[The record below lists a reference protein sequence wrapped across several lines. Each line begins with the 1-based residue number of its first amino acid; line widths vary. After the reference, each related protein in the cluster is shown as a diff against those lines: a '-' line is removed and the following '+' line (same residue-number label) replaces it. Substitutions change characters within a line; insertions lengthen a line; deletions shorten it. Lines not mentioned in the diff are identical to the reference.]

1 MKGNISFELL
11 LSADGK
17 VYDISFKRSD
27 KLSITSIKKEEK
39 LVEIRENPLIEECEK
54 KEEDQEIKTEGKT
67 IFEDDNSED
76 DNSEEE
82 DESITRIYE
91 GVTYVSFP
99 GIKSIYREKDLK
111 YMGSLEEGVFSN
123 FIPTG

>member
-67 IFEDDNSED
+67 IFEDDNSE
-76 DNSEEE
+76 EE

>member
-67 IFEDDNSED
+67 IFEDDNSE
-76 DNSEEE
+76 EE
-82 DESITRIYE
+82 DESITIIYE

>member
-1 MKGNISFELL
+1 MKGNISFELT
-11 LSADGK
+11 LSEDGK
-17 VYDISFKRSD
+17 VCSISFKRSE
-27 KLSITSIKKEEK
+27 KPIIESIKKEEK
-39 LVEIRENPLIEECEK
+39 LVEIRENPLIEECEE
-54 KEEDQEIKTEGKT
+54 KEEDKEIKTEETT
-67 IFEDDNSED
+67 IFEY

-111 YMGSLEEGVFSN
+111 YMGSLGEGGFSN

>member
-67 IFEDDNSED
+67 IFEDDNSE
-76 DNSEEE
+76 EE

-91 GVTYVSFP
+91 GITYVSFP

>member
-54 KEEDQEIKTEGKT
+54 KEEDQDIKTEGKT
-67 IFEDDNSED
+67 IFED

>member
-67 IFEDDNSED
+67 IFEDDNSE
-76 DNSEEE
+76 EE
-82 DESITRIYE
+82 DETITRIYE

-99 GIKSIYREKDLK
+99 GIKSIYREKELK